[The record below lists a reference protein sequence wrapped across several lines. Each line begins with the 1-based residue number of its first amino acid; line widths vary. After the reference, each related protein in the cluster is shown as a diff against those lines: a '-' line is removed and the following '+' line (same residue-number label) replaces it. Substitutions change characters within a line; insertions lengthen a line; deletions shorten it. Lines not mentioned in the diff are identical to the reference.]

1 MNNYTTFDEYI
12 AFPTKEY
19 YEVLFSDLIK
29 LLGGVD
35 RFELCFE
42 LEFPMTKNGSE
53 ILNEPPTP
61 FESPEPLKSGKNYRF
76 TIKVNDE
83 DEIIFFINGK
93 ERSRKTI
100 QELK

>member
-1 MNNYTTFDEYI
+1 MSNLTTFDEYI

-42 LEFPMTKNGSE
+42 LEFPIREDGLV

-61 FESPEPLKSGKNYRF
+61 FESSEPLKSGKNYRF

>member
-1 MNNYTTFDEYI
+1 MSNHTTFDEYI
-12 AFPTKEY
+12 AFPAKEY
-19 YEVLFSDLIK
+19 DEVLFSDLIK

-42 LEFPMTKNGSE
+42 LEFPMVENGSE

-100 QELK
+100 QELE